1 MRDGIFI
8 LRAKITKIFGL
19 RMKDREINR
28 SKHHNT
34 YIRKSRCR
42 PTFCTRIGARQEITP
57 VGCIFKD
64 TLSPELFQPI
74 HVVTI
79 ACLIEFLVNVE
90 KHTIRISNDTMCT
103 IKLYDVMEGKDF
115 PTAGSSLY
123 DIIRENMNSSDK
135 ITINME
141 GVSSLPSIFLNV
153 SIGKFIDEFGF
164 ETLKKKI
171 SYAKITKLQAERLT
185 DYISRYK
192 R

>member
-1 MRDGIFI
+1 MSNVLQNMDNTDIYFNS
-8 LRAKITKIFGL
+8 LKRADWLKQIATIKNEY
-19 RMKDREINR
+19 KKENYQ
-28 SKHHNT
+28 KQV
-34 YIRKSRCR
+34 
-42 PTFCTRIGARQEITP
+42 TF
-57 VGCIFKD
+57 VFKD

-90 KHTIRISNDTMCT
+90 KHTIRISYDTMCT

-115 PTAGSSLY
+115 LTAGSSLY

-171 SYAKITKLQAERLT
+171 SFAKITKLQAERLT